1 MSVTGVY
8 YCFLLHLAR
17 VSVLDDGGALPI
29 NDTNSKV
36 IVNITD
42 YALSS
47 YFVSGPGLSSLHAT
61 FYHPT

>member
-29 NDTNSKV
+29 NDTNSNSNNKYYYV
-36 IVNITD
+36 
-42 YALSS
+42 LSS
-47 YFVSGPGLSSLHAT
+47 YFVSGTGLSSLHAR
-61 FYHPT
+61 FYPPT